1 LSRQFRHLAAIAE
14 PRHRRADHCTLG
26 TRKRHVRP
34 GEIEKDRTFSDTL
47 AVPSRDRDVVT
58 HYGQLSL
65 KRSADYSVAAD
76 DENAQGHLF
85 R

>member
-1 LSRQFRHLAAIAE
+1 
-14 PRHRRADHCTLG
+14 
-26 TRKRHVRP
+26 VRP